1 MYMTWKH
8 LPANPKIVPAALVG
22 STAQMQELGL
32 NFASKFQ
39 LCFKGSTAKDIK
51 ISSEDNDFNQIGK

>member
-1 MYMTWKH
+1 MTWKH
-8 LPANPKIVPAALVG
+8 LTANPKIVPAALVG
-22 STAQMQELGL
+22 STAQMQEL